1 MNSSGEA
8 MADRAS
14 VTKAKDGRG
23 GFFAVDRRAWHM
35 VCNLGLNTAVAY
47 LVAARGTG
55 GDNRTTKWSTNAIE
69 QRTNISRSRAKAAI
83 HALEAAGLLHRDP
96 ASKPSFPKYKLVPAH
111 EVPGC
116 EGCRPPAL
124 AGEHARVHAAL
135 GTDWTEVPKS
145 AASGSAYARWGSLA
159 PRRTADELVKSGH
172 VEVWTGGRH
181 FRVVRYD
188 AEAAARPDWIWL
200 PNALVDGAAQETTPA
215 EMARQTGNVLVLR
228 LLVNLYGSQIL
239 DEDGGI
245 HFRRI
250 RQQYA
255 RHKVGEQGPF
265 VVWGFVPEQA
275 AAFRDALFVAP
286 HFAAANDDVKR
297 TAAWAEFWKCWN
309 HLLDMGLVEF
319 VAHLVEA
326 DTPEGEI
333 IHPVALH
340 ETGLE
345 IERELARAATLA
357 GAALTTPGQ
366 QRWAFDQGVRLLV
379 PIERRKEGVQ
389 VMGIARLRYRPRTS
403 RTLAFVARETDW
415 QAALDRLL
423 EIAATRELATS
434 RGHQG

>member
-1 MNSSGEA
+1 MSVEA
-8 MADRAS
+8 AEN
-14 VTKAKDGRG
+14 VTRAKDGRG

-35 VCNLGLNTAVAY
+35 ACNLGLNAAVAY

-83 HALEAAGLLHRDP
+83 LGLEAGGLLHRDP

-145 AASGSAYARWGSLA
+145 AASGSAYSRWGSLA
-159 PRRTADELVKSGH
+159 PRRTANELVKSGH
-172 VEVWTGGRH
+172 VEVSTDGCH
-181 FRVVRYD
+181 FRAARYD
-188 AEAAARPDWIWL
+188 VEAAARPDWIWL
-200 PNALVDGAAQETTPA
+200 PNALVDGAAQETAPA

-326 DTPEGEI
+326 DTSEGEI
-333 IHPVALH
+333 IHPVALP

-345 IERELARAATLA
+345 VERELARAATLA
-357 GAALTTPGQ
+357 GAALTTSGQ

-379 PIERRKEGVQ
+379 PIERRKESVQ

-403 RTLAFVARETDW
+403 RTLAFVAREADW
-415 QAALDRLL
+415 KAALDRLL